1 MASIPPIRR
10 TRGLAGPAL
19 AAVLAAC
26 APAPEP
32 PAPSPLHV
40 LTPAPAAAP
49 DSLTF
54 LLPGALT
61 TSAVFGPARGW
72 GDGRNPV
79 IEYRLPGMQGEPLR
93 PRLTIEGAAARIA
106 AQANRY
112 PGARINLLAYSTGAA
127 IALEAAPLID
137 NPSRVTIAAVSPATP
152 FPGAALAA
160 LRGGLQVVGSALAT
174 GSLGWQPIWED
185 YFKTLWF
192 GKGWRR
198 SPEKQA
204 RAEELVRRL
213 RDQIETPGGGK
224 GKAQS
229 GALLLWTLS
238 PAARSSG
245 ARIAI
250 FHGALD
256 PVFPLAQVRALAADL
271 DADLCVV
278 PEGGHLVLQSRPE
291 LIDRIADFF
300 QNSERPP
307 RCP

>member
-1 MASIPPIRR
+1 MRAIPLIRR
-10 TRGLAGPAL
+10 AKGLCGL
-19 AAVLAAC
+19 VVTAVLAAC
-26 APAPEP
+26 APVAKV

-40 LTPAPAAAP
+40 LTPAPAAGP
-49 DSLTF
+49 ESLTF
-54 LLPGALT
+54 LLSGALT

-72 GDGRNPV
+72 GDAKNQV

-198 SPEKQA
+198 VPEKRA

-271 DADLCVV
+271 DADLCVL

-300 QNSERPP
+300 QHPERPP